1 METKISEGQDF
12 IVRVI
17 QYLEYKH
24 GIALFVTPKDFDALY
39 NWWEKRIPLKIIK
52 AAITNVVERW
62 QEKEKNIYSF
72 SNFRYEVRKNFKAFL
87 QLNVGSET
95 GNPETGKEEEKGEL
109 AEIEN
114 FFNNYPQELNEL
126 REDFE
131 DLYRQLKNK
140 ESVKPEPVHRKL
152 SDLFKGDKEL
162 NLKARVFLRNLSPG
176 LRKPE
181 IEHRYRLNYLLNK
194 FNIPDFDIF

>member
-1 METKISEGQDF
+1 METKISGGQDF
-12 IVRVI
+12 IVRII

-114 FFNNYPQELNEL
+114 FLNNYPQELNEL
-126 REDFE
+126 REDFNT
-131 DLYRQLKNK
+131 LYRQLKNK
-140 ESVKPEPVHRKL
+140 ESAALEPIHRKL

-162 NLKARVFLRNLSPG
+162 NLKARVFLRNLSPE

-194 FNIPDFDIF
+194 FNIPDFDIL

>member
-1 METKISEGQDF
+1 METKIIEGQDF
-12 IVRVI
+12 IVRII

-140 ESVKPEPVHRKL
+140 ESVEPEPVHRKL

-162 NLKARVFLRNLSPG
+162 NLKARVFLRNLSPE